1 MDVPPPDRILL
12 VRLSHLGDVVHGLP
26 VLHSLRRLHPGAS
39 LAWVVQPEFAGLLR
53 GVRGLD
59 RLVLFD
65 RRDGWRGWRRL
76 RAELRAFAP
85 DWCVDAQGNLK
96 SALATWCS
104 GARAR
109 FGYAARDWQEPLG
122 ARRLTHAAPP
132 ASGVHALH
140 KVAALRA
147 LLGDAGEPEHDLSL
161 SSAEVAAGAE
171 AWTGRAGAPRWIL
184 HLGAPGDPRTWPA
197 ERFLELARE
206 LGRGGERVLVL
217 SGPAEAREGARLA
230 EAAADPT
237 RIRHWVDQRDLRQL
251 AALFA
256 HAARAGARLVACD
269 SGPSHLAAAVGLGVD
284 LLSGPQD
291 PARTGPWPP
300 AGSDRSPHRV
310 LRAAEGRCAPIAELG
325 LERVL
330 LRLREPAPGA

>member
-26 VLHSLRRLHPGAS
+26 VLHALRRLHPRAS

-53 GVRGLD
+53 GVRGLE
-59 RLVLFD
+59 RVVLFE
-65 RRDGWRGWRRL
+65 RRGAWRAWRRL
-76 RAELRAFAP
+76 RAELRSFAP

-104 GARAR
+104 GARWR

-132 ASGVHALH
+132 AYGVHALH
-140 KVAALRA
+140 KVAALRS
-147 LLGDAGEPEHDLSL
+147 LLGDTGAPELDLSL

-171 AWTGRAGAPRWIL
+171 AWTERAGAPRWIL
-184 HLGAPGDPRTWPA
+184 HLGAAGDPRTWPA
-197 ERFLELARE
+197 DRFLELARR
-206 LGRGGERVLVL
+206 LAGEGDRVLLL

-230 EAAADPT
+230 EAAGSEA

-256 HAARAGARLVACD
+256 HAAREGARLVVGD

-291 PARTGPWPP
+291 PARTGPWPL

-310 LRAAEGRCAPIAELG
+310 VRAAEGRCAPIDQLD

-330 LRLREPAPGA
+330 ARLREPAPGA